1 MAHGEGRRDC
11 VLPLYKFKKDPP
23 QVLFCDTACHC
34 EESGMNW
41 LPHYYQNVKMF
52 HDIFHGYQHLCSGTF
67 DSRRSPK
74 YNRIQTSLVEQ
85 CNSYLQSLR
94 GVAKSGTMKLSTFMF
109 WIEVFVVEWNYRK
122 MNWVVLLLWILSRTQ
137 PKVRDVFLQEPH
149 GRWEQPHGRWE
160 QPHGCWEQPC
170 GRWLLPASFWWRDWP
185 QWSSIGRWLMQA
197 ATFTHQWIPEFLS
210 WISFI
215 DSPNDVFILVY
226 SMQEAEHA
234 QFWQLSLIFQADFV
248 FINRWSLMTISA

>member
-1 MAHGEGRRDC
+1 MCMDHQTIVGFHVMAHGEGRRDC

-67 DSRRSPK
+67 NSRRSPK
-74 YNRIQTSLVEQ
+74 CNRIQTSLVEQ

-122 MNWVVLLLWILSRTQ
+122 MN
-137 PKVRDVFLQEPH
+137 
-149 GRWEQPHGRWE
+149 
-160 QPHGCWEQPC
+160 
-170 GRWLLPASFWWRDWP
+170 
-185 QWSSIGRWLMQA
+185 
-197 ATFTHQWIPEFLS
+197 
-210 WISFI
+210 
-215 DSPNDVFILVY
+215 
-226 SMQEAEHA
+226 
-234 QFWQLSLIFQADFV
+234 
-248 FINRWSLMTISA
+248 

>member
-1 MAHGEGRRDC
+1 MIFSLSKQMLHHKVANFIFFNLFDVQLLQPRRFGRPSTVYRDRTTMELLKTYLDHFLQLTGSDHSSQRMVELSERYGLFPNPQTSISHIGKQVRRAATNSVPNQFQSDSDPRFGSTCAWTIRQLLVSMSWHMGGRRDR

-122 MNWVVLLLWILSRTQ
+122 MN
-137 PKVRDVFLQEPH
+137 
-149 GRWEQPHGRWE
+149 
-160 QPHGCWEQPC
+160 
-170 GRWLLPASFWWRDWP
+170 
-185 QWSSIGRWLMQA
+185 
-197 ATFTHQWIPEFLS
+197 
-210 WISFI
+210 
-215 DSPNDVFILVY
+215 
-226 SMQEAEHA
+226 
-234 QFWQLSLIFQADFV
+234 
-248 FINRWSLMTISA
+248 

>member
-1 MAHGEGRRDC
+1 MQSLQPRRFGRHSTVYRDHTTMELLKTYQDHFLQLTASDHSSQRMVELFARYGLSPNPRTSIAHWEASQEGCNKLRTKSISKRQRSSLWVYMCMDHQTIVGFHVMAHGEGRRDC

-52 HDIFHGYQHLCSGTF
+52 HAIFHGYQHLCSGTF

-122 MNWVVLLLWILSRTQ
+122 MN
-137 PKVRDVFLQEPH
+137 
-149 GRWEQPHGRWE
+149 
-160 QPHGCWEQPC
+160 
-170 GRWLLPASFWWRDWP
+170 
-185 QWSSIGRWLMQA
+185 
-197 ATFTHQWIPEFLS
+197 
-210 WISFI
+210 
-215 DSPNDVFILVY
+215 
-226 SMQEAEHA
+226 
-234 QFWQLSLIFQADFV
+234 
-248 FINRWSLMTISA
+248 